1 MVKGTVEAADGEA
14 TEALGLGGEGA
25 ESCVDVGVRKRK
37 HGGIGGGWVRIVFIG
52 RRNRVGRNGVTV
64 FAMPVSMGV
73 THLWVLDVSSYD
85 IFSSVG

>member
-37 HGGIGGGWVRIVFIG
+37 HVGIGGGWWWLRIVFMG
-52 RRNRVGRNGVTV
+52 RKNGVTV
-64 FAMPVSMGV
+64 FAMP
-73 THLWVLDVSSYD
+73 L
-85 IFSSVG
+85 